1 MPSIFSEPDTLPE
14 FAKAFDLV
22 GNRLSPDLLTNITT
36 EALLAWSREPD
47 NRALVLALDALA
59 LAEGNADASYEA
71 LTNDPRIE
79 ESSVFRIRR
88 ARQHTIS
95 GEAGEA
101 RELLDEV
108 IRADTADNLIR
119 QLAACT
125 AHGRLDDREAFSRC
139 WQAVLEQEDLADP
152 VPFRDLIAAPD
163 DYTLLSNLPFRE
175 HSEMIRYLFR
185 YDIPDHRDAEVLALA
200 DEMVSILDN
209 LERVVTDSV
218 IETGSS
224 GVLPGVE
231 ALLAMTGGGTDLIE
245 EILAE
250 HGTGIDPAIREAID
264 SALGDVREIGVRM
277 QVLAPLLA
285 WASDPETPPGA
296 LVATLRDRAGGDDRI
311 IRQMLDLVLDDLSTD
326 TISGIGDVLAADLPP
341 RERALQQFTLL
352 VDAGRFADA
361 LAVAEEHDLLDDI
374 GNEPPFDSY
383 RLSVLRQ
390 SDRLAEAFA
399 LLLGWNRAGR
409 LLHESGQLVDLA
421 LILGRMDTV
430 LALRPVFTNTRMC
443 PAAHLIPAYDCILKK
458 DVKGAMQYLKRAEG
472 AGLSREQVLVLQAR
486 ILLAGGFPKRVVSLR
501 GKMEKI
507 LPPATSYPV
516 LIRAYR
522 ELGREAEAAEAE
534 ALLRGSREE
543 AGTDTGHPR

>member
-1 MPSIFSEPDTLPE
+1 MPSFFSDPDTLSE

-22 GNRLSPDLLTNITT
+22 GNRLSLDLLTAITT

-47 NRALVLALDALA
+47 SRALVLAIDALA
-59 LAEGNADASYEA
+59 LAEGDADASYEA

-95 GEAGEA
+95 GEIAEA

-108 IRADTADNLIR
+108 IRADAPDNLIR
-119 QLAACT
+119 QLTACT
-125 AHGRLDDREAFSRC
+125 AHGRLDDREAFSLC

-152 VPFRDLIAAPD
+152 VPVRDLIAAPD

-185 YDIPDHRDAEVLALA
+185 YDIPDHRDAEVWALA
-200 DEMVSILDN
+200 DEMASILDN
-209 LERVVTDSV
+209 LEQVVTDSV

-231 ALLAMTGGGTDLIE
+231 ALLAMTGGGIDLVE

-264 SALGDVREIGVRM
+264 SALGDVRDIGVRM
-277 QVLAPLLA
+277 QVLATLLA
-285 WASDPETPPGA
+285 AASDPETLPGA
-296 LVATLRDRAGGDDRI
+296 LVATLRDQAGGDDKI
-311 IRQMLDLVLDDLSTD
+311 IRHMLDLVLDDLSMD
-326 TISGIGDVLAADLPP
+326 TISGIVDVLAADLPP
-341 RERALQQFTLL
+341 QERALQQFTLL
-352 VDAGRFADA
+352 IDADRFADA
-361 LAVAEEHDLLDDI
+361 LAVAEEHDILDDI

-390 SDRLAEAFA
+390 SNRLEEAFA

-430 LALRPVFTNTRMC
+430 LTLRPVFSDTRMC

-458 DVKGAMQYLKRAEG
+458 DVKGSMQHLTRAEG
-472 AGLSREQVLVLQAR
+472 AGLSREQVLILQAR
-486 ILLAGGFPKRVVSLR
+486 VLLAGGFPKRVVSLR
-501 GKMEKI
+501 GKMEKS
-507 LPPATSYPV
+507 LPPTITYPLLV
-516 LIRAYR
+516 RAYR
-522 ELGREAEAAEAE
+522 ELGRVAEAAEAE
-534 ALLRGSREE
+534 ALHRGIREE
-543 AGTDTGHPR
+543 AGADTGHPR